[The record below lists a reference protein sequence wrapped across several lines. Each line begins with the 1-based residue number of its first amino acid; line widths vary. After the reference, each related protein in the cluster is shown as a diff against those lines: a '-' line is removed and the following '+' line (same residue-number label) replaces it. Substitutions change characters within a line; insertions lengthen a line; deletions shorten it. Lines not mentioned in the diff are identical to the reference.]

1 MARVPIGALRARLT
15 IETPVERPDGAGG
28 LTRSW
33 STLAT
38 AFAAIEPLSG
48 EERLLAD
55 RLEERVTHR
64 VSLRAGPALKA
75 GLRFRRGARVLMIR
89 SVYDPD
95 ERGTRL
101 LCLCEE
107 VKP

>member
-1 MARVPIGALRARLT
+1 MARVPIGALRARLV
-15 IETPVERPDGAGG
+15 IETPVESPDGAGG
-28 LTRSW
+28 LSRDW
-33 STLAT
+33 SALGTVWGAV
-38 AFAAIEPLSG
+38 EPLSG

-64 VSLRAGPALKA
+64 VILRAGPDLKA
-75 GLRFRRGARVLMIR
+75 GMRFRRAGRVLAIR

-95 ERGTRL
+95 ERGARL

>member
-1 MARVPIGALRARLT
+1 MARVPIGALRVRLT

-33 STLAT
+33 SVVGMV
-38 AFAAIEPLSG
+38 FAAIEPLSG
-48 EERLLAD
+48 EERILAD

-64 VSLRAGPALKA
+64 VTLRAGPALKA
-75 GLRFRRGARVLMIR
+75 GQRFRRNERLLAIR
-89 SVYDPD
+89 TVYDPD